1 MDQEQYDF
9 PSPSGVTSKKG
20 VPTSTKKSSTVSTK
34 DKKVGSKSFDF
45 PSPSEFSGT
54 ISAPVAEKKK
64 TLELPSRQVQEPTSL
79 VTKKEVAPTPSAS
92 STQEKPIETPLVGT
106 EGELLRAPSKA
117 YFEGYPE
124 KKATVKELLKAP
136 KPIAAPDF
144 SGGVSSTGGEL
155 LRAPKM
161 NVIPAETEVVTTY
174 KKIPIPSKTSA
185 LNPKQKIDRDTML
198 DAIALHESGAQP
210 GENRVGMRTK
220 MRGKAGRASASGTYQ
235 FVTGT
240 LKGIYDQ
247 TDEYKQEYG
256 TFENF
261 KKTFDKDPNL
271 ERDVAGRYYDQ
282 FQGLGVHAPGAW
294 YAPALA
300 EQAARGNK
308 SALRQVPG
316 REYGNKTTYGGYLKG
331 VMSIYNKLLGNK
343 VVEGGS
349 QKYKTVEVKKE
360 VVKQPEVT
368 LPSNDQYDVTKPEF
382 YNVKEDINFLS
393 KDVLQ
398 KSKKIAT
405 DIKSFEQQRVA
416 FERDATNFEAM
427 AKANPAD
434 PSLPAMQQTLL
445 KTQQQLQAQ
454 EVSLRKN
461 AESVDVD
468 QFQLRKK
475 ALENYKRKAEEGNWG
490 GWLWNKAIS
499 GLEAMSGG
507 LDDQLGLWKTLGA
520 QTLDLFGIKS
530 DELEKKPWLLAA
542 GGDMYRRQAT
552 KEMQARHIGALES
565 MKDKSTTEEYAT
577 EMEKSG
583 IIPAALGGLFYSAPA
598 MVGGLPMMIMQSI
611 GATRKEMET
620 NKDMPYMTESEKDFV
635 AVPIA
640 IATGFLEEA
649 GLNAVLKGGKGPI
662 VKLLGKVAQSI
673 PENSTMDVIRK
684 AIVEAGEKLA
694 ATGIAKGVK
703 KVAATKIGKI
713 GTRLTG
719 GALGE
724 AETESEQGIAEKE
737 WKRFSNKLMGMEAF
751 KVASMES
758 KEYWDQVAQDAK
770 VGAVGALILGGPMV
784 GIKTVFEGKSVTD
797 DDYIAMSSLINDPE
811 YAKLQK
817 ANIALNLASGK
828 ITKEQADVEV
838 KALEKAKS
846 IMAQIPTD
854 IPVASQRKAFELI
867 TANNKIQA
875 EMDNMSKSIVG
886 KDPNLVTAVIEKI
899 KEKQALIDKNN
910 QELSKLPQNAVQE
923 QTTSEVPVQPE
934 AGGRVQMAEGEPQ
947 AEPQVPTQESQRE
960 EIERR
965 RKEELDQYANNLI
978 VKTEVYEDGEGRRF
992 LVHTLK
998 NGKKRLDS
1006 ANEDNKRTGT
1016 LEVYDGSV
1024 PVENYI
1030 TEPTKIEEI
1039 EVAPSKQE
1047 NRINEK
1053 YDAEIAALE
1062 EVAPTQETKTEE
1074 VKPTEEG
1081 QLDELGDKPTPE
1093 VEQAAKKSGVPV
1105 TGVWSMFKVNKK
1117 VFGLNNVQAL
1127 ASAIAIDRVVG
1138 TIAKRSGK
1146 TKEQVYKS
1154 IDFQKGDISQFNVA
1168 VQPGRPVIDENGNT
1182 LLYQRKDTVESL
1194 EDDISWND
1202 QAIEELEIND
1212 IAGSLENIKEAKE
1225 RLDQEVEKVK
1235 ASSMSS
1241 SDKKEAIQE
1250 LKDEY
1255 KNEVDTSKD
1264 WIKTFKEQ
1272 IAKLK
1277 SENNKYRRRIEKLKN
1292 PKAKEEIVKKEKQQK
1307 EQVDKLAKE
1316 APVPENPSA
1325 EKPAEQEKNKWS
1337 KNPTLEKF
1345 LNELSKLRSLEWNML
1360 FPDKL
1365 NYGNGAVLQFS
1376 TFNKKENELEL
1387 QTLISIDKGKG
1398 VATQVMKDIA
1408 SIADKNG
1415 VELTLFAQPFGD
1427 WTDKLGIRDLVNFY
1441 MKSGFVIDP
1450 EYMDDFEFDSK
1461 EEAIAYAEKY
1471 NDGIRMIRVP
1481 QVNGLFQESAG
1492 GVQGA
1497 MQIGKDG
1504 KAIIYALSNPNV
1516 STPLHELAHVYE
1528 NYLTDKEKANILSWT
1543 GQKEWNRETSEKF
1556 ARGFEKYLS
1565 DGKAP
1570 SNALKEIF
1578 DQFKEWLLDIY
1589 NGIVDSEIDIEL
1601 NDKMR
1606 DIYDAMLS
1614 ESEVNDNYLLDVV
1627 KSVLE
1632 GQRFKATNQRI
1643 KDFVAKWRESEKE
1656 LTPQD
1661 IIGIIPMTEA
1671 RATRIANSLSDRLN
1685 KAENKK
1691 KAAEEKAKQEKKVM
1705 LPASI
1710 LSSMVKALKEGMTT
1724 DLIAV
1729 EGVKALKRLK
1739 RYKTMSEQ
1747 ERQAIT
1753 DEINKKAGVPRPAA
1767 PSAQQVLGIES
1778 TQELVDEM
1786 EVLKEKL
1793 GAREESAEGGAVSAK
1808 EAVNSMIDA
1817 VKRLGAKGI
1826 LTSAQMNSLL
1836 SGLKEDMTN
1845 PITRARFFDKA
1856 EKIIKNAIYAETLSK
1871 AVAIREQI
1879 RRLAGNKN
1887 LIDDVKQAALE
1898 FARLSPSMVED
1909 IDEYMENAQQFY
1921 DAIKTPRVT
1930 PKGGANF
1937 RQATDINERLE
1948 YINRESERQMEAMK
1962 GMLLDNYNNLVDLG
1976 VISADISLKEIK
1988 EIIAAI
1994 EKGEPV
2000 EGAEEVIEATREL
2013 IKLEFKN
2020 AAEVAAKM
2028 LSGKHP
2034 LTGETVTFSPE
2045 VKQLVKNFLEMDL
2058 DKLSTDQLYQ
2068 SLDAVNNL
2076 IVNEYV
2082 NKMGAIYNSY
2092 AGTLEGNI
2100 TGKRLGG
2107 KGNFKR
2113 AILTVLG
2120 RIPAIRKFINKRLDP
2135 IETLL
2140 AGYFKSDDKART
2152 FMTAS
2157 KLYDIINMH
2166 SKAIKMVNNISK
2178 DYVASFGKMKA
2189 NGKKFMNA
2197 LNVYERG
2204 IYADLLRSVIG
2215 TPKEVQDDFNDKMDL
2230 LKQTIETNKKSGD
2243 KRLIEKAKL
2252 YEQVYEKIKD
2262 AKNAEEVG
2270 KLVDPVNKQGAEFWV
2285 GKWAESYDLF
2295 ATIASTIYNK
2305 KINKED
2311 FYTPEGW
2318 EKIVPYE
2325 TTQDLNAM
2333 NTYKMAFN
2341 FINQSPVSTM
2351 MDRQNKKKL
2360 PSQGEGDIKETTY
2373 VKDYDF
2379 DINNATKLRKTM
2391 LDLLTASSVQHLMG
2405 FINSK
2410 GFNEMFP
2417 DVENRTFAKEKI
2429 YTMVNL
2435 LRDREYDDSAA
2446 EWKSANDTMTY
2457 FASVA
2462 RSAALTSAL
2471 APIQQTI
2478 PVFIGTII
2486 NTVEELPSLLV
2497 GQVPSFAKG
2506 FGYVTSPSF
2515 NKAINNSGYGIS
2527 LRGLDSVASLGAS
2540 DTILTSAAESGAKK
2554 FFEALRGLNDA
2565 QLKFLL
2571 SKPDVI
2577 AARGAWASYYVYKL
2591 RKMGL
2596 PTNDIDWSKPL
2607 NKEAADFAE
2616 SKVNQTLNSSVQETL
2631 GEMFAS
2637 KKASNKLLRNTIF
2650 AFASFSINM
2659 KAQINKDLLIIGSL
2673 NSSLSDK
2680 AEAGKDLLRISGEA
2694 YIYSQ
2699 ISGSIMNYVYDK
2711 LFELYGVKE
2720 SEEDKKKRRDNK
2732 TNSAITR
2739 GYTDMMSPIPGAGD
2753 ELLIYATNYL
2763 LGGKEIKEKL
2773 PEEKLYFAK
2782 TKRAVPENKFLFY
2795 EKDSNSDAEAY
2806 LNLVGGLAGVPAGNI
2821 SNVTANTMLLN
2832 DVYKDKDGTIL
2843 KLTQE
2848 EKDNLTPWVKGQTTS
2863 VFGIGLRQTGEIA
2876 NKLAKQYIK
2885 NAKARAAQ
2893 RKKERLYFAK

>member
-9 PSPSGVTSKKG
+9 PSPSGVASKKG
-20 VPTSTKKSSTVSTK
+20 VPASTKKSSTTSTG
-34 DKKVGSKSFDF
+34 DKKVGSKSYDF

-64 TLELPSRQVQEPTSL
+64 TLELPSRPAQEPISL

-136 KPIAAPDF
+136 KPIAAPKF
-144 SGGVSSTGGEL
+144 TGGVKSTGGEL

-161 NVIPAETEVVTTY
+161 NVIPAEKEVVTTY
-174 KKIPIPSKTSA
+174 KKIAIPSKSSP
-185 LNPKQKIDRDTML
+185 LNSKQKIDRDTML

-220 MRGKAGRASASGTYQ
+220 MKGKAGRASASGTYQ

-247 TDEYKQEYG
+247 TDEYQKEYG

-271 ERDVAGRYYDQ
+271 ERDVAGRHYDQ
-282 FQGLGVHAPGAW
+282 FQGLGIHAPGAW

-300 EQAARGNK
+300 EQAARGSK

-316 REYGNKTTYGGYLKG
+316 REYGNKTSYGGYLKS
-331 VMSIYNKLLGNK
+331 VMGIYNKLLGNK
-343 VVEGGS
+343 VVEGGP

-360 VVKQPEVT
+360 VITQPEVT
-368 LPSNDQYDVTKPEF
+368 LPSNDQYDVTKPAF

-405 DIKSFEQQRVA
+405 EIKSFEQQRVA

-434 PSLPAMQQTLL
+434 PNLPAIQQKLL
-445 KTQQQLQAQ
+445 QTQQQLQAQ

-461 AESVDVD
+461 AEAVDVD

-520 QTLDLFGIKS
+520 QTLDLFGIKT

-542 GGDMYRRQAT
+542 GGDMYRKQAT
-552 KEMQARHIGALES
+552 KEMQERHLKALGAL
-565 MKDKSTTEEYAT
+565 KDNSTTEEYAA

-583 IIPAALGGLFYSAPA
+583 IIPAALGGLAYSAPA

-611 GATRKEMET
+611 GSTRKEMDTSKE
-620 NKDMPYMTESEKDFV
+620 MPYMTESEKDFV

-640 IATGFLEEA
+640 IATGFLEQA
-649 GLNAVLKGGKGPI
+649 GLNAVLKGGRGPI
-662 VKLLGKVAQSI
+662 VKLLGKVVQSI
-673 PENSTMDVIRK
+673 PENSSMDVIRK
-684 AIVEAGEKLA
+684 AIIEAGEKLA

-703 KVAATKIGKI
+703 KVAATKIGKVA
-713 GTRLTG
+713 TRLTG

-751 KVASMES
+751 KVASAES

-797 DDYIAMSSLINDPE
+797 DDYVAMSSLINDPE
-811 YAKLQK
+811 YIKLQR

-828 ITKEQADVEV
+828 ITKDEADVEI
-838 KALEKAKS
+838 KALDKAKS

-886 KDPNLVTAVIEKI
+886 KDPNLVTAVIDKM

-934 AGGRVQMAEGEPQ
+934 AGGRLQMAEGEPQ
-947 AEPQVPTQESQRE
+947 AKPQVPTQEGQVEEVVPTEEGQGQKFNKGDSVKWDFYGGEEASDWTVDGYQKTRGGEDAIVLSQVRDSRIGPYTETQIVPLTYLNQEQKASTQENKIE
-960 EIERR
+960 E
-965 RKEELDQYANNLI
+965 
-978 VKTEVYEDGEGRRF
+978 VKTEEV
-992 LVHTLK
+992 
-998 NGKKRLDS
+998 KK
-1006 ANEDNKRTGT
+1006 
-1016 LEVYDGSV
+1016 
-1024 PVENYI
+1024 
-1030 TEPTKIEEI
+1030 
-1039 EVAPSKQE
+1039 
-1047 NRINEK
+1047 
-1053 YDAEIAALE
+1053 
-1062 EVAPTQETKTEE
+1062 EE
-1074 VKPTEEG
+1074 VKPTEE
-1081 QLDELGDKPTPE
+1081 T
-1093 VEQAAKKSGVPV
+1093 
-1105 TGVWSMFKVNKK
+1105 
-1117 VFGLNNVQAL
+1117 
-1127 ASAIAIDRVVG
+1127 
-1138 TIAKRSGK
+1138 
-1146 TKEQVYKS
+1146 TKEEDKDS
-1154 IDFQKGDISQFNVA
+1154 HLTAVA
-1168 VQPGRPVIDENGNT
+1168 
-1182 LLYQRKDTVESL
+1182 
-1194 EDDISWND
+1194 
-1202 QAIEELEIND
+1202 
-1212 IAGSLENIKEAKE
+1212 
-1225 RLDQEVEKVK
+1225 K
-1235 ASSMSS
+1235 A
-1241 SDKKEAIQE
+1241 A
-1250 LKDEY
+1250 
-1255 KNEVDTSKD
+1255 
-1264 WIKTFKEQ
+1264 
-1272 IAKLK
+1272 
-1277 SENNKYRRRIEKLKN
+1277 
-1292 PKAKEEIVKKEKQQK
+1292 
-1307 EQVDKLAKE
+1307 
-1316 APVPENPSA
+1316 
-1325 EKPAEQEKNKWS
+1325 
-1337 KNPTLEKF
+1337 
-1345 LNELSKLRSLEWNML
+1345 
-1360 FPDKL
+1360 
-1365 NYGNGAVLQFS
+1365 
-1376 TFNKKENELEL
+1376 
-1387 QTLISIDKGKG
+1387 
-1398 VATQVMKDIA
+1398 
-1408 SIADKNG
+1408 
-1415 VELTLFAQPFGD
+1415 
-1427 WTDKLGIRDLVNFY
+1427 
-1441 MKSGFVIDP
+1441 
-1450 EYMDDFEFDSK
+1450 
-1461 EEAIAYAEKY
+1461 
-1471 NDGIRMIRVP
+1471 
-1481 QVNGLFQESAG
+1481 
-1492 GVQGA
+1492 
-1497 MQIGKDG
+1497 
-1504 KAIIYALSNPNV
+1504 
-1516 STPLHELAHVYE
+1516 
-1528 NYLTDKEKANILSWT
+1528 
-1543 GQKEWNRETSEKF
+1543 
-1556 ARGFEKYLS
+1556 
-1565 DGKAP
+1565 
-1570 SNALKEIF
+1570 
-1578 DQFKEWLLDIY
+1578 
-1589 NGIVDSEIDIEL
+1589 
-1601 NDKMR
+1601 
-1606 DIYDAMLS
+1606 
-1614 ESEVNDNYLLDVV
+1614 
-1627 KSVLE
+1627 LE
-1632 GQRFKATNQRI
+1632 GGRFAATPQRI
-1643 KDFVAKWRESEKE
+1643 KDLVAKWRESEKE
-1656 LTPQD
+1656 LTAQD
-1661 IIGIIPMTEA
+1661 IIGIIPMPEGK
-1671 RATRIANSLSDRLN
+1671 ATRFANSLSDRLN

-1724 DLIAV
+1724 DLIA
-1729 EGVKALKRLK
+1729 EAGVKALKRLK

-1753 DEINKKAGVPRPAA
+1753 DEINKKAGVPRPGA
-1767 PSAQQVLGIES
+1767 PSVKQVLGIES

-1786 EVLKEKL
+1786 EVLNEKL
-1793 GAREESAEGGAVSAK
+1793 QAREESAEGGAVSAT

-1826 LTSAQMNSLL
+1826 LTAAQMNSLL
-1836 SGLKEDMTN
+1836 SGLQQDMTN

-1856 EKIIKNAIYAETLSK
+1856 EKIIKNAKYAETLSK

-1879 RRLAGNKN
+1879 KRLAGNKT
-1887 LIDDVKQAALE
+1887 LIDNVRQAALE

-1921 DAIKTPRVT
+1921 DAIKTPKVT
-1930 PKGGANF
+1930 PKGGPSF
-1937 RQATDINERLE
+1937 RQATDINERLD
-1948 YINRESERQMEAMK
+1948 YINRESERQTEAMK
-1962 GMLLDNYNNLVDLG
+1962 GMLLDNYNNLVKLG

-1994 EKGEPV
+1994 EKGEEV

-2013 IKLEFKN
+2013 IKLDFKN

-2045 VKQLVKNFLEMDL
+2045 VKQLVKNFLDMDL

-2082 NKMGAIYNSY
+2082 NKMGAIYGAY
-2092 AGTLEGNI
+2092 AGTLEGNV
-2100 TGKRLGG
+2100 TGKKLGG
-2107 KGNFKR
+2107 KGDFKR
-2113 AILTVLG
+2113 AILVGFGLG
-2120 RIPAIRKFINKRLDP
+2120 RIPAIRKYINKKFDAL
-2135 IETLL
+2135 ETLL
-2140 AGYFKSDDKART
+2140 GGYFKSDEKART

-2178 DYVASFGKMKA
+2178 DYVAKFGKMKA

-2215 TPKEVQDDFNDKMDL
+2215 TPKEVQDDFDTKMEL
-2230 LKQTIETNKKSGD
+2230 LRLTIETNKNSGD
-2243 KRLIEKAKL
+2243 ARLIEKAKL

-2285 GKWAESYDLF
+2285 NKWAESYDLF

-2305 KINKED
+2305 KIKKED

-2325 TTQDLNAM
+2325 TTQDLNAI

-2360 PSQGEGDIKETTY
+2360 PSQGEGDLRETTY

-2379 DINNATKLRKTM
+2379 DVNNATKLRKTM
-2391 LDLLTASSVQHLMG
+2391 LDLLTASPVQHLMG

-2417 DVENRTFAKEKI
+2417 DVENRTFVKEKI

-2435 LRDREYDDSAA
+2435 LRDREYDDSPDYM
-2446 EWKSANDTMTY
+2446 KSANAVMTY
-2457 FASVA
+2457 FASAA
-2462 RSAALTSAL
+2462 RSSALTSAL
-2471 APIQQTI
+2471 APIQQTL
-2478 PVFIGTII
+2478 PVFAGTII
-2486 NTVEELPSLLV
+2486 NTMEELPKLLV

-2506 FGYVTSPSF
+2506 FSYVMSPSF
-2515 NKAINNSGYGIS
+2515 NKAINNSGYGIA

-2540 DTILTSAAESGAKK
+2540 DTILTSAAESGTKK
-2554 FFEALRGLNDA
+2554 FFEVLRKANDV
-2565 QLKFLL
+2565 QLKYIL

-2577 AARGAWASYYVYKL
+2577 AARGAWASYYVYRL

-2596 PTNDIDWSKPL
+2596 PTNNIDWSKPL

-2631 GEMFAS
+2631 GEMFAT
-2637 KKASNKLLRNTIF
+2637 KKSSDKFLRNTIF

-2659 KAQINKDLLIIGSL
+2659 KAQINKDLRIIGSL

-2680 AEAGKDLLRISGEA
+2680 AEAGKDLLRVSGEA
-2694 YIYSQ
+2694 YMYSV
-2699 ISGSIMNYVYDK
+2699 ISSSIMNYIYDK

-2753 ELLIYATNYL
+2753 EILIYATNYV

-2773 PEEKLYFAK
+2773 PEERLYFAK

-2806 LNLVGGLAGVPAGNI
+2806 LNILGGLIGVPAGNI

-2848 EKDNLTPWVKGQTTS
+2848 EKDNLTPWVKGQSTS
-2863 VFGIGLRQTGEIA
+2863 VFGLGIRQTGEIA
-2876 NKLAKQYIK
+2876 NRLAKQYIK